1 MLGIIRR
8 IARVSTIILEFL
20 LFSNVYIAICAVVM
34 CQTTA
39 RLFRL
44 TLPESLLLFT
54 FVGTL
59 GSYSLHWFLTDSSAD
74 YSRRGRWNYQYKP
87 VLAGLFVGAVLTGL
101 WMLWFLRLYLV
112 ELLPVVLITFL
123 YSAPKIDS
131 PPFRALRRVAVLKSL
146 YLTFVWTYVTV
157 VLPFLVVS
165 PLQRPNGLLMA
176 IWILNRFLLIYSIA
190 LWFDYRDRD
199 VDRQSRWLTL
209 ASRLTDAQLYRFFC
223 SLVFFFGLTLLAL
236 YRHGFTVWGVICIGL
251 PMGIL
256 VLLAQRVLRK
266 VSDYLYY
273 IGLDGLLML
282 SGILL
287 AVTPA

>member
-1 MLGIIRR
+1 
-8 IARVSTIILEFL
+8 
-20 LFSNVYIAICAVVM
+20 M

-39 RLFRL
+39 WLFRL
-44 TLPESLLLFT
+44 TLPESFLLFT

-74 YSRRGRWNYQYKP
+74 YTRRGRWNYQYRSI
-87 VLAGLFVGAVLTGL
+87 LASLFIGAALTGV
-101 WMLWFLRLYLV
+101 WMLWYLRVYLI

-131 PPFRALRRVAVLKSL
+131 PPFRAIRRIAILKSL

-165 PLQRPNGLLMA
+165 PLQRPTGFLMA
-176 IWILNRFLLIYSIA
+176 LWFLNRFLLIYSIA

-209 ASRLTDAQLYRFFC
+209 ASRLTDAQLYRFFY
-223 SLVFFFGLTLLAL
+223 SVVFFFGLTLVAL
-236 YRHGFTVWGVICIGL
+236 YQHGFTVWNVLCIGL
-251 PMGIL
+251 PMCL
-256 VLLAQRVLRK
+256 LTLLAQRLLRK
-266 VSDYLYY
+266 ASDYLYY
-273 IGLDGLLML
+273 IGVDGLLML

-287 AVTPA
+287 AVTPV